1 MDPKERKFGSGEL
14 LQRYSPGCKK
24 YKSIFEELAE
34 EVKYAFPGRNLKF
47 GIMSPANNEH
57 DLNVAKNPTLV
68 FYPSHKQSKRV
79 IFDGDAEDLDDLID
93 FIEDYL
99 PRQHEVD
106 HEEL

>member
-1 MDPKERKFGSGEL
+1 MVLVNYCNS
-14 LQRYSPGCKK
+14 YSPGCKK